1 MTAILYVYQA
11 PASLLSNVKHMQA
24 RFQALLSVLFPSKAA
39 ASEVEALS
47 MCWQLAPR
55 QHVPA
60 CALLHAGGQA
70 ALVHV
75 QALNPTNDGAQ
86 VSHAAYRCE
95 EPWQHRFVCLPNSAS
110 FSAVTE
116 ATCCPAP

>member
-24 RFQALLSVLFPSKAA
+24 CFQALLSVLFPSKAA

-75 QALNPTNDGAQ
+75 QA
-86 VSHAAYRCE
+86 AATQTAGTC
-95 EPWQHRFVCLPNSAS
+95 WHTAACCWAS
-110 FSAVTE
+110 CRRLSRHSTPQMTE
-116 ATCCPAP
+116 LR